1 MHTPQIIIKELC
13 LRGAAFSVSDIPS
26 GKGMPDIPS
35 GLAFHKAEK
44 IGK

>member
-1 MHTPQIIIKELC
+1 MHSPKMIIKELC
-13 LRGAAFSVSDIPS
+13 LQGAALSVSDIPS